1 MEMEAVFYPPFE
13 GAGMLDEDE
22 IIKDIQHLGVKNGI
36 KTDVVKDF
44 LAHRRYGHRYVIAVG
59 TAATEGSDGYIEYK
73 FNTELKPTPK
83 MNDDGTVDFHTLENV
98 NHIRRVRLLP
108 CFIRKTA
115 VHREKICLE
124 ERSCRKR

>member
-1 MEMEAVFYPPFE
+1 MDCDTVKMKEAFSKAKEAPFTVKVSDAGALESREFGIYTMSSDLMEMEAVFYPPFE

-59 TAATEGSDGYIEYK
+59 TAATE
-73 FNTELKPTPK
+73 
-83 MNDDGTVDFHTLENV
+83 
-98 NHIRRVRLLP
+98 
-108 CFIRKTA
+108 
-115 VHREKICLE
+115 
-124 ERSCRKR
+124 